1 MKRLTE
7 SAYAKINLTLDVCGL
22 RPDGYHDLEM
32 VMQSVSLCDRLTLTL
47 REEAGIVLESDREDL
62 PRDRK
67 NLAVDAAHRLLEAAG
82 REAQGLSI
90 AIDKRIPVCA
100 GTAGGSSDAAAVL
113 RGLNRLMGEPFT
125 VAELCRL
132 GEQVGSDVPYCVLGE
147 TVLAEGK
154 GEQLTHLAKMP
165 DCAIVL
171 CKPDFSVSTPWLFGR
186 IDAHP
191 PQARP
196 DTAGM
201 RKALES
207 GDLAQIAGKLCN
219 VFEEALPEA
228 ERQEISQIKERLC
241 AMGALSA
248 CMTGTGSTVFGI
260 FPDEATAAQAMA
272 KLRESYKEVFL
283 TRPV

>member
-7 SAYAKINLTLDVCGL
+7 SAYAKLNLTLDVCGL

-47 REEAGIVLESDREDL
+47 REESGIVLESDREDL

-67 NLAVDAAHRLLEAAG
+67 NLAVDAAYRFLNAAG
-82 REAQGLSI
+82 RASQGLSI

-113 RGLNRLMGEPFT
+113 RGLNRLMGAPFT

-147 TVLAEGK
+147 TALAQGK
-154 GEQLTHLAKMP
+154 GELLTPLAKMP

-186 IDAHP
+186 IDAQS

-207 GDLAQIAGKLCN
+207 GDLGQIAAKLCN
-219 VFEEALPEA
+219 VFEGALPFE
-228 ERQEISQIKERLC
+228 ERQEISSIKERLC

-260 FPDEATAAQAMA
+260 FRNEATAAQAAA
-272 KLRESYKEVFL
+272 KLGETYSEVFL
-283 TRPV
+283 TKPV